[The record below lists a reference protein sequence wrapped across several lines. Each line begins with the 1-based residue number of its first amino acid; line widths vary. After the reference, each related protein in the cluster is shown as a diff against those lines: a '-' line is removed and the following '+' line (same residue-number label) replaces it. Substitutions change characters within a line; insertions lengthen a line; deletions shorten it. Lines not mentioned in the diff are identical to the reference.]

1 MILSEYFDISPPL
14 IPPTCSTINA
24 PTKATTTDVY
34 GSSLTSV
41 SNTKPP
47 STTTSTN
54 TVRELQKTMSNS
66 TMIYEEKTERAASK
80 INGPS
85 IEVSKANEDCIN
97 PSIIEISS
105 IPSTSGFENKTAATV
120 KKEMI
125 SLSRSRRRFLSEDF
139 VYKYFPGKI
148 NYKKR
153 KSPSAPEMHVVSGEA
168 YRSQII
174 AKPQKKKR
182 SPDWNCIY
190 CGSTFT
196 EDKRAKKNVKGIQCD
211 GCLKQIHTKCVPV
224 SHLQKGGFDLEADD
238 ESDEFFCKSCLQ
250 NK

>member
-1 MILSEYFDISPPL
+1 MTLSEYFDISPPL

-41 SNTKPP
+41 SNTKSP

-66 TMIYEEKTERAASK
+66 TMIYEEKTERAASN

-85 IEVSKANEDCIN
+85 IEVSKADEDCIN

-105 IPSTSGFENKTAATV
+105 IPSTSGFVNKTAATV

-125 SLSRSRRRFLSEDF
+125 SPSRSRRPVLSEDF
-139 VYKYFPGKI
+139 VYKYFPGSSISTRNACSKWSSVPISNNCQATKEETFPLIGIAFIVVQLSRKI
-148 NYKKR
+148 RGQR
-153 KSPSAPEMHVVSGEA
+153 KIS
-168 YRSQII
+168 
-174 AKPQKKKR
+174 
-182 SPDWNCIY
+182 N
-190 CGSTFT
+190 GSN
-196 EDKRAKKNVKGIQCD
+196 AMGV
-211 GCLKQIHTKCVPV
+211 
-224 SHLQKGGFDLEADD
+224 
-238 ESDEFFCKSCLQ
+238 
-250 NK
+250 